1 MTKGRVAEVTTRASF
16 ESWRAS
22 SSVLGTAAYG
32 SATGLREAL
41 VNCCHRPMVSKV
53 SSSRATRSPRTPRG
67 AARNIALAVPLCER
81 THLPSAFATLR
92 TQGASNVPSAV
103 QATLARSR
111 THSALPSCGGISLSS
126 CSGSFERRPPLRVC
140 LPDSPWSDDDR
151 CSSRAA
157 LAAAAAAH
165 AAAASASE
173 PWDLGNR
180 VSAARQVRNDLTSEM
195 AARTPVTVLPETV
208 CSYGANDL

>member
-1 MTKGRVAEVTTRASF
+1 MTKGRVALVTTRASLL
-16 ESWRAS
+16 SCKAS

-41 VNCCHRPMVSKV
+41 VNCCHRPIVSNVNSK
-53 SSSRATRSPRTPRG
+53 RATLSPRTPLG
-67 AARNIALAVPLCER
+67 AARNIALAVPLCDR
-81 THLPSAFATLR
+81 THLPSAFATRR
-92 TQGASNVPSAV
+92 TQGASSVPSAV
-103 QATLARSR
+103 QATDARSR
-111 THSALPSCGGISLSS
+111 THSARPSCGGISLSS
-126 CSGSFERRPPLRVC
+126 CSGSFERRPPLLVC

-157 LAAAAAAH
+157 LAAAAAAR

-173 PWDLGNR
+173 PCDLGNR
-180 VSAARQVRNDLTSEM
+180 VRAARQVRSDFTSEM

-208 CSYGANDL
+208 CS